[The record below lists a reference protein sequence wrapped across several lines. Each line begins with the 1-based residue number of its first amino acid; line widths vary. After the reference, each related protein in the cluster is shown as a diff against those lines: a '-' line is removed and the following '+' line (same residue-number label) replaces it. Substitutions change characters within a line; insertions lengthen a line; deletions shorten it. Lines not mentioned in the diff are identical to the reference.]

1 MQDKSASSDASTR
14 PTLNVR
20 DRGIFAL
27 PGLSIRINESWLAAL
42 DHFEAATNCGAEIFR
57 ISNGSFGVHA
67 ETLRELCKV
76 DGRIVYRSADLGAID
91 ATTVTIGHDLYL
103 HDFLMIGAV
112 VMHHA
117 KKGNAM
123 VRCGPENARGIH
135 QIAIALNV
143 DRKAA
148 IFAVGERGADSGGS
162 TVPDSCATLTAD
174 ILIMF
179 VKRPETLRPAIDK
192 GGGGDERP
200 ILVLYTG
207 P

>member
-14 PTLNVR
+14 ATLNVR
-20 DRGIFAL
+20 GRDILAL
-27 PGLSIRINESWLAAL
+27 PGLSIRINESWLAVF
-42 DHFEAATNCGAEIFR
+42 DHFEAPTNRRAEIFR
-57 ISNGSFGVHA
+57 ISNRSFGVHA
-67 ETLRELCKV
+67 ETLRELGEV
-76 DGRIVYRSADLGAID
+76 DGGIVYRSADLGAVD
-91 ATTVTIGHDLYL
+91 ATAVAIGHDLYL

-112 VMHHA
+112 VMHYA

-143 DRKAA
+143 DREAA

-162 TVPDSCATLTAD
+162 AVPDSCTTLTAD

-179 VKRPETLRPAIDK
+179 VKRPETLRPASDK

-200 ILVLYTG
+200 ILVL
-207 P
+207 